1 MTGWEALYS
10 RIVPWAT
17 PLLIGTLLAAGAAL
31 WLLLF
36 RLGRSLGDVPD
47 AKFTYTPD
55 DVHAMFSAYGAT
67 GRRRYVRNAVT
78 LDLLFPCIYAS
89 FLTLVLVRL
98 TSQLTSPP
106 AVLRLLSFTPLL
118 AGICDLLENPCL
130 VMLAWV
136 YPLRR
141 DWLARVAS
149 SFTRLKWILVAASA
163 LLVIFA
169 LFARA
174 LSIVV

>member
-1 MTGWEALYS
+1 MTIWDALYS

-17 PLLIGTLLAAGAAL
+17 PPLIGTLLAAGIAL
-31 WLLLF
+31 WLVLF
-36 RLGRSLGDVPD
+36 RLGRSLGNVPD

-67 GRRRYVRNAVT
+67 GRRRYMRNAVT

-89 FLTLVLVRL
+89 VLTLILVRL
-98 TSQLTSPP
+98 ASQLASPP
-106 AVLRLLSFTPLL
+106 ATLRLLSFTPLF
-118 AGICDLLENPCL
+118 AGTCDLLENPCL
-130 VMLAWV
+130 VTLAWV
-136 YPLRR
+136 YPLRQ

-149 SFTRLKWILVAASA
+149 SFTRLKWMLVAASV
-163 LLVIFA
+163 LLVIVE

-174 LSIVV
+174 VSILG